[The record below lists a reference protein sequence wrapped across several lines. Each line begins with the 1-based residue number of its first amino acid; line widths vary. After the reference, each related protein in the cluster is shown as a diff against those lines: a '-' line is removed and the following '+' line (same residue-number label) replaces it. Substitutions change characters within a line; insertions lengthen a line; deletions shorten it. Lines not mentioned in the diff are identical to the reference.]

1 MFFLL
6 IYFIRI
12 FSAKNIFRDFP
23 GSPVVKN
30 LPSNAWDT
38 EFQSLVG
45 ELRSHMSWGNKAH
58 VLQLVSPSATS
69 REACVLQQRSS
80 AVKKDFIIRIRI
92 RKEIYS
98 YTIKDQRLGQK
109 ILVAFL

>member
-12 FSAKNIFRDFP
+12 IPVKNIFRDFP

-38 EFQSLVG
+38 EVQCLV
-45 ELRSHMSWGNKAH
+45 WGTKIPH
-58 VLQLVSPSATS
+58 VLGQQSPYAATS
-69 REACVLQQRSS
+69 EPT
-80 AVKKDFIIRIRI
+80 
-92 RKEIYS
+92 S
-98 YTIKDQRLGQK
+98 YN
-109 ILVAFL
+109 

>member
-12 FSAKNIFRDFP
+12 FSVKNIFRDFP

-38 EFQSLVG
+38 QVQSLVG
-45 ELRSHMSWGNKAH
+45 KLRSHMSWGNRAH
-58 VLQLVSPSATS
+58 VLQLVSPSATT
-69 REACVLQQRSS
+69 REACVLQQRLST
-80 AVKKDFIIRIRI
+80 VKKDFLIIII
-92 RKEIYS
+92 KEIHI
-98 YTIKDQRLGQK
+98 YTIKDQY
-109 ILVAFL
+109 